1 MTLEVRDK
9 VPNQYR
15 PPKSTIAMYLASFML
30 LGFICWRAV
39 EVANNSADEARQDL
53 NVANERA
60 DAIQDQLNCTIN
72 ILSIALRGVLNNSII
87 QDDLLLSATEGTERA
102 KVAADLKT
110 TRDALAK
117 ISEEISRIDKEC
129 TK

>member
-1 MTLEVRDK
+1 
-9 VPNQYR
+9 
-15 PPKSTIAMYLASFML
+15 MYLASFIL

-39 EVANNSADEARQDL
+39 EVANHSADEARQDL
-53 NVANERA
+53 SVANERA

-72 ILSIALRGVLNNSII
+72 ILSIALRGVLDNSII
-87 QDDLLLSATEGTERA
+87 QDDLLLSATEGNERA

-110 TRDALAK
+110 TRDALVK
-117 ISEEISRIDKEC
+117 VSEEISRIDKEC